1 MLRLMLMGGVSAL
14 ALAAGAAVAQTESGQ
29 AQQQGQSG
37 QQTQQQASGQQTSQ
51 SACSDLAQ
59 LLDQEGDEVQL
70 DIERLRSLV
79 EGGSNERCQIVLDE
93 VERAGDLQNFAQD
106 QEQAEQTMSAAEELE
121 VAVDASR
128 DVTATAEVSETIE
141 LERRALVEGE
151 IVVGVPQPDVSVTQ
165 EAPEI
170 DVANQAPDV
179 TVQQQRPQVTVRQPQ
194 QTITMQMPA
203 PTITIEQPAPEIV
216 ITMPDPSVDVSQT
229 EPEVDVTMADPEV
242 QVEQADPEIAFDLN
256 ARILTPDEAERV
268 QDEVASGEREPVTA
282 RSEQQG
288 EEPNVTTDV
297 AAATVS
303 QSSSGEPRVNIQRA
317 EPQVSY
323 EATEPQVRMEA
334 AGEPNIEVRQ
344 SGEPNV
350 TFRQASDSG
359 SGQQSGRQGDS
370 QQMASDQQSGQ
381 QGDGQE
387 LAADQ
392 QSGQQDDGQQMAADQ
407 QSGETVQQERPD
419 WRVEFADAQVLDLV
433 GADVIGERGE
443 RIGEIDSVVMLD
455 EEPSAVLGVGGFLG
469 LGERDVAVSL
479 AELTREGENL
489 VLDSITQNELRD
501 MAEFDPAAARE
512 LDRQQQLGDL

>member
-1 MLRLMLMGGVSAL
+1 
-14 ALAAGAAVAQTESGQ
+14 
-29 AQQQGQSG
+29 
-37 QQTQQQASGQQTSQ
+37 
-51 SACSDLAQ
+51 
-59 LLDQEGDEVQL
+59 
-70 DIERLRSLV
+70 
-79 EGGSNERCQIVLDE
+79 
-93 VERAGDLQNFAQD
+93 
-106 QEQAEQTMSAAEELE
+106 
-121 VAVDASR
+121 
-128 DVTATAEVSETIE
+128 
-141 LERRALVEGE
+141 
-151 IVVGVPQPDVSVTQ
+151 
-165 EAPEI
+165 
-170 DVANQAPDV
+170 
-179 TVQQQRPQVTVRQPQ
+179 
-194 QTITMQMPA
+194 MQMPA

-242 QVEQADPEIAFDLN
+242 LVEQADPEIAFDLN

-268 QDEVASGEREPVTA
+268 QEEVASGEREPVTA

-303 QSSSGEPRVNIQRA
+303 QSSSGEPRVSIQRA

-334 AGEPNIEVRQ
+334 AGEPNIKVRQ

-359 SGQQSGRQGDS
+359 SGQQSGQQGDS

-381 QGDGQE
+381 QGEDQEMASDQQSGQQDDGQQMAADQQSGQQDDGQQM
-387 LAADQ
+387 AADQ